1 MARCWCHAHVQ
12 RSVVCMESL
21 TDEQRKNIY
30 LIKREFIRELDH
42 GLGKIKKL
50 ISREYSGLLTNIPSN
65 IFYYMY
71 FRGGVRNNIINQIK
85 ICLKMATEYDSK
97 NIDPLVEKY
106 KVDYLKN
113 DLISLHCKQNHPV
126 YAEMQEISVNNMY
139 SRVTILHSL
148 IQAKGDTY
156 NDLVKHTFTTKEAVR
171 RVLEIQ
177 LIFIDQWIELLRKN
191 KDAIRPPN
199 IINVELP
206 ISVETIFKI
215 IVETY
220 DYGLV
225 RLEQKLDKFFPT
237 AKA

>member
-1 MARCWCHAHVQ
+1 
-12 RSVVCMESL
+12 MESL

-71 FRGGVRNNIINQIK
+71 FRGGVRENVIKQIK
-85 ICLKMATEYDSK
+85 ISLKMAIEYDGK
-97 NIDPLVEKY
+97 NIDQLVEKY

-113 DLISLHCKQNHPV
+113 DLISLHCKPDHPV
-126 YAEMQEISVNNMY
+126 FAEMQEITVNNMY
-139 SRVTILHSL
+139 SRVPILHTL
-148 IQAKGDTY
+148 IHANGSTY
-156 NDLVKHTFTTKEAVR
+156 DELVKNAFTTKEAVR
-171 RVLEIQ
+171 HVLEIQ
-177 LIFIDQWIELLRKN
+177 LIFIDQWIEVLAKN

-199 IINVELP
+199 IAKLEIPFSSEK
-206 ISVETIFKI
+206 IFKI

-220 DYGLV
+220 DYGLA
-225 RLEQKLDKFFPT
+225 RLEHKLDGFFPP
-237 AKA
+237 AMA

>member
-1 MARCWCHAHVQ
+1 MARRGRHAHVQ
-12 RSVVCMESL
+12 RGVVAMEPL

-65 IFYYMY
+65 VFYYMY

-85 ICLKMATEYDSK
+85 ICLKMATEYDGK
-97 NIDPLVEKY
+97 NIDQLVEKY
-106 KVDYLKN
+106 KADYLKN

-156 NDLVKHTFTTKEAVR
+156 DDLVKHVFTTKEGVR
-171 RVLEIQ
+171 HVLEIQ

-225 RLEQKLDKFFPT
+225 RLEQKLDKFFP
-237 AKA
+237 AAMK